1 MGLTR
6 RSALRLAAGALATPA
21 LPRLARADTWPSR
34 TIRAMIP
41 FTAGATVDIVG
52 RIVLDPLAAQLGQPI
67 VVENRGGAGGSLGTA
82 LVAKAEPD
90 GYTILVHASA
100 HSAAPAA
107 YANLP
112 YDTAHDFAA
121 VAAFGTVP
129 NVTVVAPSK
138 GIKTLKELVARAKST
153 PMTFASAGVGSATHW
168 AAERLRVSAG
178 FNATHIPFRGPESL
192 TEVMAGRVDFM
203 CIGVSAAL
211 GFLRSGQLIPLAVST
226 LQRSRALPEVPTTTE
241 LGYANSDYNFWM
253 GMLVPVKTPRPIV
266 DRLYKETQ
274 IALKL
279 PAVIERFAPQGIE
292 PLPLTSAEFDALIAR
307 EIEANKILVKATG
320 MKVN

>member
-1 MGLTR
+1 MSLTR
-6 RSALRLAAGALATPA
+6 RAAFRLAAGALATPA

-52 RIVLDPLAAQLGQPI
+52 RIMLDPLSAQLGQPI

-90 GYTILVHASA
+90 GYTMLVHASA

-226 LQRSRALPEVPTTTE
+226 LQRSRALPDVATTTE

-253 GMLVPVKTPRPIV
+253 GMLVPVKTPRPII

-279 PAVIERFAPQGIE
+279 PSVIDKFAPQGIE
-292 PLPLTSAEFDALIAR
+292 PLPLTPAEFDTLIAR